1 MSIFFNVRI
10 RKYRYMCEIVGSK
23 KYSSKVQIPENP
35 LPTTYSDNIF
45 VLVKAT
51 NVM

>member
-1 MSIFFNVRI
+1 
-10 RKYRYMCEIVGSK
+10 MCKIVGSK
-23 KYSSKVQIPENP
+23 MSKNKYISKVRIPENP